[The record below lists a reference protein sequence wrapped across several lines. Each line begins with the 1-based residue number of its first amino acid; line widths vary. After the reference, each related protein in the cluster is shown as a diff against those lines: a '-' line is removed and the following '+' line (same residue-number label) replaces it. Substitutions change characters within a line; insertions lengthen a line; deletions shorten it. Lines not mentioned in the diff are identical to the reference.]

1 MHGDSFDEEHID
13 PHGECAAEIRHLQAE
28 RDSLAAQLAVA
39 CEALKRAAET
49 QHTASYIQE
58 YIVKPTLS
66 KLGGGVMTTSL
77 PRAVEAR

>member
-39 CEALKRAAET
+39 
-49 QHTASYIQE
+49 
-58 YIVKPTLS
+58 
-66 KLGGGVMTTSL
+66 
-77 PRAVEAR
+77 VELLDCARDGYLAWDV